1 MIKTALYICPE
12 LSCHNSRN
20 SRRKSQDR
28 ISKDGVEV
36 KHTGIVPRRAVGF
49 VQSSLTEGFDHF
61 LKAIFV

>member
-1 MIKTALYICPE
+1 MEI
-12 LSCHNSRN
+12 
-20 SRRKSQDR
+20 SQNR